1 MRWYINKKIRKGKV
15 IDINRRSFLKMGLSG
30 IVGLV
35 MSRPRSAPWNSITE
49 NQPKR
54 GFVQTATGTISPDA
68 MGFTLPHE
76 HIMCDFIGAD
86 QVSKERYN
94 PNEIIKTM
102 LPYLQEI
109 KRFGVQTFVDCTPA
123 YLGRD
128 PEILARL
135 SRAAGIY
142 ILTNTGFYK
151 EPYLPDYT
159 WEVSAES
166 LAEMWAAEILE
177 GISETGIKAGFIKI
191 AVNPGPLIPIQK
203 KIVTA
208 ASRTHKITGAAIAS
222 HTVKGVAAIEQLDI
236 LEHEKVDPASF
247 IYVHASGEPE
257 QKYHFEVA
265 QRGAWVEYDTI
276 RKETSEKHIE
286 LIFTM
291 LDKGFENNL
300 LLSQDSGWY
309 RVGEPH
315 GGKINRYSYLIREF
329 LPILE
334 AKGMGKELIY
344 KLTVLNPSRAFTVKM

>member
-1 MRWYINKKIRKGKV
+1 MKWYINKKIRKGKV
-15 IDINRRSFLKMGLSG
+15 TDVTRRNFLKTGLSG

-35 MSRPRSAPWNSITE
+35 TSRAGSASWNSITE
-49 NQPKR
+49 NQSKR
-54 GFVQTATGTISPDA
+54 RLVQTVTGTISPDA
-68 MGFTLPHE
+68 MGLILPHE
-76 HIMCDFIGAD
+76 HIMCDFVGAD
-86 QVSKERYN
+86 QVSKERYD
-94 PNEIIKTM
+94 PDEIIKTM

-109 KRFGVQTFVDCTPA
+109 KRLGVQTFVDCTPA
-123 YLGRD
+123 YIGRD

-135 SRAAGIY
+135 SRTAGIY

-151 EPYLPDYT
+151 EPYLPKYT
-159 WEVSAES
+159 WKVSAER

-177 GISETGIKAGFIKI
+177 GINETGIKAGFIKI

-208 ASRTHKITGAAIAS
+208 ASRTHKMTGAAIAS

-291 LDKGFENNL
+291 LDKGFEDNL

-315 GGKINRYSYLIREF
+315 GGKINGYSYLLREF

-334 AKGMGKELIY
+334 AKGVGKELIH
-344 KLTVLNPSRAFTVKM
+344 KLTVLNPSRAFTMQR